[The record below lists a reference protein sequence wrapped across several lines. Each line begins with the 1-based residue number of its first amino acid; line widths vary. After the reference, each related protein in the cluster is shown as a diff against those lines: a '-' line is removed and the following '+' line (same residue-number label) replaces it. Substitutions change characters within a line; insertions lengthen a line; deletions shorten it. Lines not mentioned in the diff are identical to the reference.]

1 MSVKGVVFRLN
12 QPNVVGEEF
21 EGEVV
26 AVNLESGVYFSLV
39 GSGADIWKRLTLG
52 AADVD
57 TLVATLTRTY
67 DCSGVEVRG
76 DVAQFLAEL
85 ADRDLIVAQDAP
97 PAAAVSDTV
106 DLTDP
111 RPYEAPRVEAFN
123 DLQDILL
130 LDPIHD
136 VDEAGWPVA
145 APPAPGSQQ

>member
-1 MSVKGVVFRLN
+1 MTVEGVVFRLN

-39 GSGADIWKRLTLG
+39 GSGADIWKRLTMG
-52 AADVD
+52 ATDLD
-57 TLVATLTRTY
+57 TLVATLKRTY
-67 DCSGVEVRG
+67 DCNGVDVRA
-76 DVAQFLAEL
+76 DVAQFLTEL
-85 ADRDLIVAQDAP
+85 VDRDLIVAHDS
-97 PAAAVSDTV
+97 PAAVVGSDTV

-111 RPYEAPRVEAFN
+111 RPYEAPKVEAFN